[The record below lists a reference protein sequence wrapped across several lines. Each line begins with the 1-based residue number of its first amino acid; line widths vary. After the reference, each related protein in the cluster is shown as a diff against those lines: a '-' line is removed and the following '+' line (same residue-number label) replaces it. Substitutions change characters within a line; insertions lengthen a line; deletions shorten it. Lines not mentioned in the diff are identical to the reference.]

1 MVSPKDRLH
10 RIPHLY
16 HFTDVRN
23 LPSIQEIEGVYS
35 TAILNEMG
43 VTCWPGGDQQSL
55 DLDVQLGMNQYVH
68 LCFAK
73 KHPMAFRVQERK
85 TDAHLFYLRVD
96 RAILYQDGVQFST
109 GVGYAQGVQ
118 TVPVEEA
125 CNKEMIDYEVL
136 YTWMPWDDPK
146 VQARRNE
153 AEMCEILVP
162 DYIPMEFIRN
172 FPNG

>member
-16 HFTDVRN
+16 HFTDARN
-23 LPSIQEIEGVYS
+23 LPSIQEVEGVYS
-35 TAILNEMG
+35 TAILEEVG
-43 VTCWPGGDQQSL
+43 VEYWPGGDQKSL
-55 DLDVQLGMNQYVH
+55 DLDVQSGMNQYVH

-73 KHPMAFRVQERK
+73 KHPMAFRVQERD
-85 TDAHLFYLRVD
+85 TDAMLCYLRVD
-96 RAILYQDGVQFST
+96 RAILYQDGVLFST

-125 CNKEMIDYEVL
+125 NNEDMIDYQAL
-136 YTWMPWDDPK
+136 YTYMPWDDPQ
-146 VQARRNE
+146 VQARRKE

-162 DYIPMEFIRN
+162 DYIPMEFIKD
-172 FPNG
+172 FPDG